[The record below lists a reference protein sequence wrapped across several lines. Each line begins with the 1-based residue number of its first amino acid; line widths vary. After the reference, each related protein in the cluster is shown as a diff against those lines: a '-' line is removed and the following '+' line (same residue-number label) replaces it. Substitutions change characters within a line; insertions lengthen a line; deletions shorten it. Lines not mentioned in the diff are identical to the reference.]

1 MGWQGWC
8 TLVVLILMIAAM
20 VRELASPDIVL
31 MGGLFTLAAVG
42 VLTPAETFA
51 GFSNESMATVGALL
65 VLAAALR
72 DSGALEATFGR
83 FFGKARSELAGLVRI
98 VFPVAALSAFLNNT
112 TIVAMMTPTV
122 IDWARRNRMS
132 PARFLI
138 PLDYATIL
146 GGVITMIGTSTNLT
160 VAALM
165 TKSGMAPMGLFELT
179 PVGLP
184 VCVAGLAYL
193 LLVAR
198 RLLPDRRYP
207 VEELGER
214 RREYIVTMAAEPRSP
229 LIGQTVEQAGLRHL
243 PGLFLVEIDRDDHLI
258 TPVAPDQM
266 ICAGD
271 RLVFAGVVSSIV
283 DLQRIR
289 GLVAASDL
297 GEPERMQPGRRL
309 AEAVVSHTSPL
320 VNRSVRDANFRTI
333 YDAAVIAVHRN
344 AERVG
349 GKIGD
354 IVLRAGDTLLL
365 QCSPGMV
372 RAHRNSPDFY
382 LISELADSEPPRY
395 DRAWVA
401 IGVLFAMVAVV
412 TSGLLPISIA
422 SFLAIGALLATRCI
436 SGAAAHRS
444 VEWSI
449 LILIAAAIGF
459 GTALEK
465 TGAAAAIAHALAF
478 GAGAHGALAAL
489 AITYLVTALLTEVIS
504 NNAAAALMFPIAVVL
519 AGDAGADP
527 RGFVMAVC
535 VAASCGFAIPFGYQT
550 HLIVHGPGGYRVRDF
565 LRVGLPL
572 DLLCGVVAVSII
584 PWRWP
589 F

>member
-1 MGWQGWC
+1 MGWQGWL
-8 TLVVLILMIAAM
+8 TLIVLILMVAAM

-31 MGGLFTLAAVG
+31 MGGLFTVAAAG

-51 GFSNESMATVGALL
+51 GFSNESVATVGALL
-65 VLAAALR
+65 VMATALR
-72 DSGALEATFGR
+72 DTGALEATFGR

-98 VFPVAALSAFLNNT
+98 AAPVAAMSAFLNNT

-146 GGVITMIGTSTNLT
+146 GGIITMIGTSTNLT

-165 TKSGMAPMGLFELT
+165 IKGGMAPMGLFELA

-184 VCVAGLAYL
+184 VCVVGLAYL

-198 RLLPDRRYP
+198 RLLPERRYP
-207 VEELGER
+207 VDELGER
-214 RREYIVTMAAEPRSP
+214 RREYIVTMAVEGHSP
-229 LIGQTVEQAGLRHL
+229 LAGQTIEEAGLRHL

-258 TPVAPDQM
+258 TPVAPDEL
-266 ICAGD
+266 IREGD

-283 DLQRIR
+283 DLQRLR
-289 GLVAASDL
+289 GLVAAGDL
-297 GEPERMQPGRRL
+297 GEPQPMQPGRRL

-320 VNRSVRDANFRTI
+320 VNQSVRDANFRTV

-344 AERVG
+344 GGRVG

-354 IVLRAGDTLLL
+354 IVLRPGDTLLL
-365 QCSPGMV
+365 QCSPGFV
-372 RAHRNSPDFY
+372 RTHRNSPDFY

-395 DRAWVA
+395 ERAWVA

-412 TSGLLPISIA
+412 TGGLLPISIA
-422 SFLAIGALLATRCI
+422 SFLAIGVLIATRCV
-436 SGAAAHRS
+436 SPAAARRS

-449 LILIAAAIGF
+449 LIVIAAAIGF

-465 TGAAAAIAHALAF
+465 TGTAAAIARALTF
-478 GAGAHGALAAL
+478 GAGVRGAPTALAVS
-489 AITYLVTALLTEVIS
+489 YLVTALLTEVIS
-504 NNAAAALMFPIAVVL
+504 NNAAAALMFPIAVAL
-519 AGDAGADP
+519 AGQAGANP

-535 VAASCGFAIPFGYQT
+535 IAASCGFAMPFGYQT
-550 HLIVHGPGGYRVRDF
+550 HLIVYGPGGYRIRDF
-565 LRVGLPL
+565 LRAGIPL
-572 DLLCGVVAVSII
+572 DLLCAAVAIGLI